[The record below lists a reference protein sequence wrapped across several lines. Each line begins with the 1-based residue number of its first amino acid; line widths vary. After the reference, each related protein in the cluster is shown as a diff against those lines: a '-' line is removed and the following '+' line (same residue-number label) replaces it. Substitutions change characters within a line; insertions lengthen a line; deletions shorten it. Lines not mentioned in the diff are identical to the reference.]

1 MRRPTPIPYSVNP
14 LNRFAGTCLKNAWR
28 THACLRHAATPYYV
42 VFLLDPSVAQPPL
55 PLQEF
60 LPLQPAS
67 LVLQP
72 PLPLQEFCPLQAC
85 FSFANWEMVPEDCP
99 ASELLETLWP
109 VELEETV
116 LAFRRV
122 IVPPNRPVNAA
133 VSTNEL

>member
-1 MRRPTPIPYSVNP
+1 ME
-14 LNRFAGTCLKNAWR
+14 
-28 THACLRHAATPYYV
+28 
-42 VFLLDPSVAQPPL
+42 PSVAQPPL

-85 FSFANWEMVPEDCP
+85 FSFAAKGVPEDCP
-99 ASELLETLWP
+99 ASALPAESLWP
-109 VELEETV
+109 ADPEETV

-122 IVPPNRPVNAA
+122 IVPPSRPVNAA
-133 VSTNEL
+133 VSTRELFETFMVLYSPSLIGYSQNFSKFFEVRLEY